1 MREKVDKIISVESK
15 FLGDKKKLNI
25 NKINWNNRDYLIEKL
40 GMYYKQ
46 RRGCKLY
53 HNFFVYG
60 GGLSFKLV
68 LEADSLIWKLE
79 EISDGLSE

>member
-1 MREKVDKIISVESK
+1 MREKVDKIVSVESK
-15 FLGDKKKLNI
+15 FWGDKKKLSV

-46 RRGCKLY
+46 KKGQKLY
-53 HNFFVYG
+53 HIFFVSG
-60 GGLSFKLV
+60 GGRGFKLI

-79 EISDGLSE
+79 EISDGLPE